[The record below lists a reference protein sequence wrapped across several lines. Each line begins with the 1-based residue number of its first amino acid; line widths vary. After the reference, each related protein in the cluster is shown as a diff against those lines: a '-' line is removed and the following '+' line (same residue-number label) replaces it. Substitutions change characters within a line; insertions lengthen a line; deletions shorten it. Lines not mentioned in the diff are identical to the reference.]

1 MEENTVN
8 QTYVP
13 VEPPY
18 SSQDAPDCAEGN
30 YTTPAVESER
40 RAAQPPYSEVTR
52 KTTAD
57 FINQLDNG
65 SIIAVQ
71 TAYNKAVSVIVISHE
86 RDIEGNVVRCK
97 AKGRD
102 GTIYDVPR
110 KAIIWHKINKR
121 YPAWVY
127 EKIKNGE
134 GDIYAKIDKTA
145 DAAGTDV
152 GTSE

>member
-1 MEENTVN
+1 MEENAAI
-8 QTYVP
+8 QTTST
-13 VEPPY
+13 EPLY
-18 SSQDAPDCAEGN
+18 GSQDVPK
-30 YTTPAVESER
+30 
-40 RAAQPPYSEVTR
+40 
-52 KTTAD
+52 KTTDD
-57 FINQLDNG
+57 FINQLTDG

-86 RDIEGNVVRCK
+86 RDSNNKVISCK

-110 KAIIWHKINKR
+110 KSIIWHKINKR
-121 YPAWVY
+121 YPSWIY

-134 GDIYAKIDKTA
+134 GEYYAKA
-145 DAAGTDV
+145 VEAGNVDSTDV

>member
-1 MEENTVN
+1 MGNTVN

-13 VEPPY
+13 VEPSY
-18 SSQDAPDCAEGN
+18 SSQDAPDSAEGN
-30 YTTPAVESER
+30 YTTPATESEQR
-40 RAAQPPYSEVTR
+40 TAQTTYSEGTR

-86 RDIEGNVVRCK
+86 RDYEGNVVRCK
-97 AKGRD
+97 AQGRD
-102 GTIYDVPR
+102 GTVYDVPR

-134 GDIYAKIDKTA
+134 GDIYAKVDKTS
-145 DAAGTDV
+145 DVAGTDV

>member
-1 MEENTVN
+1 MEENAVIQNT
-8 QTYVP
+8 P
-13 VEPPY
+13 IEPSY
-18 SSQDAPDCAEGN
+18 SPQDAPK
-30 YTTPAVESER
+30 
-40 RAAQPPYSEVTR
+40 
-52 KTTAD
+52 KTTDD
-57 FINQLDNG
+57 FINLLDNG

-71 TAYNKAVSVIVISHE
+71 TAYNKAVSVVVTSHE
-86 RDIEGNVVRCK
+86 RDANGKVVSCK

-102 GTIYDVPR
+102 GTVYDVPR

-134 GDIYAKIDKTA
+134 GDIYAKVDKTA
-145 DAAGTDV
+145 DVAGADM

>member
-1 MEENTVN
+1 MNENITSTENVQN
-8 QTYVP
+8 ATQ
-13 VEPPY
+13 
-18 SSQDAPDCAEGN
+18 SAPNSAEGN
-30 YTTPAVESER
+30 YTTPTAESVQRAV
-40 RAAQPPYSEVTR
+40 QTPYSEGMR

-57 FINQLDNG
+57 FINLIDNG

-71 TAYNKAVSVIVISHE
+71 TAYNKAASVVVISHE
-86 RDIEGNVVRCK
+86 RDVEGNVIRCK

-102 GTIYDVPR
+102 GTVYDVPR

-134 GDIYAKIDKTA
+134 GDIYAKVDKTA
-145 DAAGTDV
+145 DVAGTDM